1 MAVYQVQLENQAR
14 PVFVRHE
21 GPPLPPRSACL
32 VETEWGP
39 SLGQVLENRTF
50 LEAALPP
57 ASVLKLLRPATD
69 EDRKRRQK
77 HRQIEKEALI
87 TCRYQ
92 VRTLNLPMKVV
103 LAHMVFDESRLVFF
117 FTAENRVDF
126 RELVRN
132 LAHRFHTR
140 IEMRQVGVRDEAKIL
155 GGFGHCGRP
164 LCCTAHLPQFYPI
177 TIRMA
182 KDQGLSL
189 NPAKISGRCGR
200 LMCCLRYECPRNGRK
215 EAPPPP
221 EA

>member
-14 PVFVRHE
+14 PVFARHE
-21 GPPLPPRSACL
+21 GPPLAPRSGCL
-32 VETEWGP
+32 VETDWGP
-39 SLGQVLENRTF
+39 SFGQVMENRTF

-57 ASVLKLLRPATD
+57 ASVLKLLRRATD
-69 EDRKRRQK
+69 EDLKRRQK
-77 HRQIEKEALI
+77 HRQVEKEALI
-87 TCRYQ
+87 VCRDE
-92 VRTLNLPMKVV
+92 VRTLHLPMKVV
-103 LAHMVFDESRLVFF
+103 LAHLVFDESRLVFF

-215 EAPPPP
+215 DPPSPP